1 MRRQRAVSAT
11 ERGQERQ
18 VVSFSEELRMALQ
31 SPASNREGATAPDA
45 VERTFMYQDTLPRVP
60 LPSLEDTSRRFLEWC
75 DPIVVADELQATKA
89 ALAAFTRKG
98 GPAERLHAALVEY
111 DQRPDAHSW
120 LDLFWTTRYLG
131 RRDRIALNANFFALF
146 PDPGTTQTERA
157 AGLVAGA
164 LYFKRLV
171 DEERL
176 PVARLRGSPLCMLQY
191 KYLFSA
197 TRIPG
202 SVQDTVRAP
211 YSQRNPGPS
220 RARHILVFHKGHMVG
235 MDVIGSEGRP
245 HTLQEIQRGLDAII
259 AGIETPAPTE
269 ESVGHLTT
277 LARAEWA
284 AARAE
289 LLQAHPDNTAALDT
303 VETALFNVCLD
314 EAAPADHLMACNNL
328 LYGSSANRWYDKA
341 ISLIVAANGVAG
353 INGEHCLLDGMSIL
367 SFCDALHTQGAA
379 TVSAQSC
386 ALSQG
391 MPFTAPVRFVLPSA
405 LRTKTRMAAQ
415 SYKEYGEATES
426 LLFTFDDFGASRV
439 KEWRLSPDAFAQLAF
454 QLAHVRTKGFVGATY
469 ESIATRQFKHGRTE
483 AMRVVTP
490 EIITFTAAMQSRTAS
505 TTDKLAAMRAAADRH
520 VARARECQEGKAP
533 EQHLWELQ
541 LIQKRRGAELGVT
554 EELAFFKSP
563 GWLKLRHDYLSTSS
577 VQSNVIRQ
585 YGFGSTSPDCIG
597 VGYAVRSDSF
607 CAYLST
613 PKPVVQHM
621 LRFAENLLQAMR
633 EMGTLL
639 QTQTP

>member
-1 MRRQRAVSAT
+1 
-11 ERGQERQ
+11 
-18 VVSFSEELRMALQ
+18 
-31 SPASNREGATAPDA
+31 
-45 VERTFMYQDTLPRVP
+45 MYQDTLPRVP

-75 DPIVVADELQATKA
+75 APILFADELQATKG

-111 DQRPDAHSW
+111 DQRPDVHSW

-146 PDPGTTQTERA
+146 PDTGTTQTERA

-164 LYFKRLV
+164 LYFKRLA

-176 PVARLRGSPLCMLQY
+176 PVVRLRGSPLCMLQY
-191 KYLFSA
+191 KYLFST

-202 SVQDTVRAP
+202 SVHDTVRTP
-211 YSQRNPGPS
+211 YSEREPGPS
-220 RARHILVFHKGHMVG
+220 RARHILVFHKGHMAR

-245 HTLQEIQRGLDAII
+245 HTLQEIQRGLDTII
-259 AGIETPAPTE
+259 AGIKTPAPTE

-277 LARAEWA
+277 LARAECA

-289 LLQAHPDNTAALDT
+289 LLEVHPDNAAALDT

-314 EAAPADHLMACNNL
+314 DAAAADHLMACNNL

-341 ISLIVAANGVAG
+341 ISLVVTANGIAG
-353 INGEHCLLDGMSIL
+353 INGEHCLLDGMSTL
-367 SFCDALHTQGAA
+367 SFCDALHAQDAA
-379 TVSAQSC
+379 TASAQSG
-386 ALSQG
+386 AVSQG
-391 MPFTAPVRFVLPSA
+391 MPAIAPVRFVLTNA
-405 LRTKTRMAAQ
+405 LRTNTRMGAQ
-415 SYKEYGEATES
+415 SYKAYGEATES
-426 LLFTFDDFGASRV
+426 LLYTFDDFGANRV
-439 KEWRLSPDAFAQLAF
+439 KQWRLSPDAFAQLAF
-454 QLAHVRTKGFVGATY
+454 HLAHVRTKGFIGTTY

-483 AMRVVTP
+483 AMRVVTQ
-490 EIITFTAAMQSRTAS
+490 EILTFTAAMQSRAVSTAE
-505 TTDKLAAMRAAADRH
+505 KLAAMRAAADKH

-541 LIQKRRGAELGVT
+541 LIQKRQGAELGVT
-554 EELAFFKSP
+554 EDLAFFRSP

-577 VQSNVIRQ
+577 VQSDIIRQ
-585 YGFGSTSPDCIG
+585 FGFGSTSPDCIG
-597 VGYAVRSDSF
+597 VGYAVRGDSF
-607 CAYLST
+607 GAYLST
-613 PKPVVQHM
+613 PKPVAQHM
-621 LRFAENLLQAMR
+621 ARFAENLHQAMR